1 MELNYGEDR
10 PVDSS
15 RKRYAGIKKAL
26 LLGLG
31 MDGKDGHLRLTSGPN
46 FQLIGGS
53 ENTHGVMQDTA
64 VKFNEELHKRGKRLE
79 DISPKEFMDI
89 LNELA

>member
-1 MELNYGEDR
+1 MELNYGDSKPVEDSER
-10 PVDSS
+10 SKIL
-15 RKRYAGIKKAL
+15 RRAL

-31 MDGKDGHLRLTSGPN
+31 LDNKDGHMRITTGPN

-64 VKFNEELHKRGKRLE
+64 IRFNEELHKRGKRLE
-79 DISPKEFMDI
+79 DISPQEIMEI
-89 LNELA
+89 LKKFE

>member
-1 MELNYGEDR
+1 MELNYGDSK

-15 RKRYAGIKKAL
+15 ERARIRKAL
-26 LLGLG
+26 LLGFG
-31 MDGKDGHLRLTSGPN
+31 MDGKDGHLRITTGPN

-64 VKFNEELHKRGKRLE
+64 VQFNEELHKRGKRLE
-79 DISPKEFMDI
+79 DISPTEFMEI
-89 LNELA
+89 LRRLG

>member
-1 MELNYGEDR
+1 LELNYGESR

-15 RKRYAGIKKAL
+15 ERARIRRAL
-26 LLGLG
+26 LLGFGL
-31 MDGKDGHLRLTSGPN
+31 DGKDGHLRITSGPN

-79 DISPKEFMDI
+79 DLSPNEFMDL

>member
-1 MELNYGEDR
+1 MELNYGESR
-10 PVDSS
+10 PVDRPERASL
-15 RKRYAGIKKAL
+15 RKAL

-31 MDGKDGHLRLTSGPN
+31 MDGKDGHVRLTTGPN

-64 VKFNEELHKRGKRLE
+64 IKFNEELHKRGKRLE
-79 DISPKEFMDI
+79 DLSPKEFMEI
-89 LNELA
+89 LTKFS